1 MSIRSRSLITGS
13 ICSCPL
19 CVDSAVVPRT
29 TLFFLDDPV
38 RSPRGSGLM
47 HCEQY
52 TRTQLAC
59 PVISTLQYCGF
70 AGGSRKERL
79 FLTLDDHSS
88 LCDAC
93 KLCRP

>member
-38 RSPRGSGLM
+38 CLPRGSDLV

-52 TRTQLAC
+52 ITRN
-59 PVISTLQYCGF
+59 
-70 AGGSRKERL
+70 SRALSFRL
-79 FLTLDDHSS
+79 CNIVDLPEVREKSVSS
-88 LCDAC
+88 
-93 KLCRP
+93 